1 MPVPLAAAAVN
12 YGVPLVASALGGLFR
27 RKKKAPAQP
36 SPTAQTQVYAAQ
48 ARQEAATARRQDS
61 AAQMGYAQSLARYKA
76 RMLNPQ
82 TYRTQD
88 QLAAGGA
95 AADAAFGAESDQA
108 RTAAAL
114 ARAGVPVGSAAAGA
128 YTGAENQ
135 RTADLALARRAI
147 LSGQIQRQDAAEREV
162 LGLEAQ
168 QADTAYNRSR
178 ASSAEL
184 LELLRLLSGD
194 QLQQQQ
200 ITAARR
206 SSDAGLTGQLA
217 AAAGGIIAQS
227 RKGARA

>member
-1 MPVPLAAAAVN
+1 MPAPLAAAAVQ
-12 YGVPLVASALGGLFR
+12 YGVPIIAGALGGLFR

-36 SPTAQTQVYAAQ
+36 GPTAQAQVYADQ
-48 ARQEAATARRQDS
+48 ARQEAAAARRQDT
-61 AAQMGYAQSLARYKA
+61 AAQSGYAQSLARYKA

-95 AADAAFGAESDQA
+95 AADAAFGAESEQA

-114 ARAGVPVGSAAAGA
+114 ARAGISAGSAAAGA

-147 LSGQIQRQDAAEREV
+147 LSGQIQRQEAAEREV

-168 QADTAYNRSR
+168 QAATAYDRSR

-184 LELLRLLSGD
+184 LDLLRLLSGD

-206 SSDAGLTGQLA
+206 SSDAGLIGQLA
-217 AAAGGIIAQS
+217 AAAGGLIASQK
-227 RKGARA
+227 KGARA